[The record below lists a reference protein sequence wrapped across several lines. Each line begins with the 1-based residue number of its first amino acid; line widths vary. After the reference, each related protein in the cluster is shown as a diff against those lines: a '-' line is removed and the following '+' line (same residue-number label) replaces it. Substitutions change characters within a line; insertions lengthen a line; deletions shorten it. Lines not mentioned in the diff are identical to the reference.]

1 MFRSVIHPVPALNRV
16 LGECLDEF
24 AAKVAREKQ
33 RRC

>member
-1 MFRSVIHPVPALNRV
+1 MFRSVIHPFPVFDRV
-16 LGECLDEF
+16 LRESLDEF